1 MATNNIFQADDRV
14 TFAYAVPAGTKAGDF
29 VMLPNDTP
37 GVAVTSRG
45 DAETTE
51 VLGNL
56 GITVTFPSGGQSL
69 ASDEAT
75 VATTGTWDLPV
86 DGITA
91 SAAPA
96 QGDKIYWDAGDKKLT
111 TSASGNSYAGFVNAP
126 AEGYAWRDG
135 IAPVRIG
142 APN

>member
-14 TFAYAVPAGTKAGDF
+14 TFAYEVPEGTKSGDF
-29 VMLPNDTP
+29 VLVNEDTP

-45 DAETTE
+45 DATSTDA
-51 VLGNL
+51 LGNL
-56 GITVTFPSGGQSL
+56 GISVTYPSGGQSL
-69 ASDEAT
+69 AADQAT

-86 DGITA
+86 DGVTAA
-91 SAAPA
+91 SAPE
-96 QGDKIYWDAGDKKLT
+96 QGTEVYWDDVAEELT
-111 TSASGNSYAGFVNAP
+111 LETKTLVAGFVNAP